1 MYKLLNVSQNSKTIK
16 GEKKGYLTGILYLA
30 PYTVAGIND
39 SEGKPVNTCPASN
52 EACRKACLFTSG
64 LAGIFKSINEARIKK
79 TKRLFE
85 DTENFLKDIK
95 RDIMILKADA
105 ESKGM
110 TPVVRLNGTSDL
122 NWSDYK
128 LDGKTIFEL
137 FPEVQFYDYTK
148 RVDLFSN
155 VPSNLHLT
163 FSYSGTNNKLSEKIL
178 SMGYNVTAVV
188 STKQAKE
195 YFLEDNEHF
204 IDGDNDDL
212 RFTDEKG
219 KIVLLTAKG
228 QAKKDDLGFLIA

>member
-16 GEKKGYLTGILYLA
+16 GEKRGYLTGILYLA
-30 PYTVAGIND
+30 PYTVAGIVDNA
-39 SEGKPVNTCPASN
+39 GNVINTCPASN

-64 LAGIFKSINEARIKK
+64 LASVFKTINEARIKK
-79 TKRLFE
+79 TKRLFH
-85 DTENFLKDIK
+85 DTENFLKDLK

-110 TPVVRLNGTSDL
+110 TAVVRLNGTSDL
-122 NWSDYK
+122 NWNDYK
-128 LDGKTIFEL
+128 LENKTIFEL

-148 RVDLFSN
+148 RIDLFN
-155 VPSNLHLT
+155 DTPKNLHLT
-163 FSYSGTNNKLSEKIL
+163 FSYSGTNSKLTDKIL
-178 SMGYNVTAVV
+178 SMGHNVTVVV
-188 STKQAKE
+188 SNKE
-195 YFLEDNEHF
+195 QKNYFLSDSENF

>member
-30 PYTVAGIND
+30 PYTVAGIID

-64 LAGIFKSINEARIKK
+64 LANVFKTINEARIKK
-79 TKRLFE
+79 TQRLFN
-85 DTENFLKDIK
+85 DAENFLKDLK

-110 TPVVRLNGTSDL
+110 TAVVRLNGTSDL

-128 LDGKTIFEL
+128 LENKTIFEL

-148 RVDLFSN
+148 RIDLFKN
-155 VPSNLHLT
+155 VPKNLHLT
-163 FSYSGTNNKLSEKIL
+163 FSYSGTNAKLTDIVL
-178 SMGYNVTAVV
+178 AMGHNVTVVV
-188 STKQAKE
+188 SNKE
-195 YFLEDNEHF
+195 QKNYFLSDSENF

>member
-30 PYTVAGIND
+30 PYTVAGIVD

-64 LAGIFKSINEARIKK
+64 LANVFKTINEARIKK
-79 TKRLFE
+79 TRRLFE
-85 DTENFLKDIK
+85 DTENFLKDLK
-95 RDIMILKADA
+95 RDIMIIQADA
-105 ESKGM
+105 QSRGM
-110 TPVVRLNGTSDL
+110 IPVVRLNGTSDL
-122 NWSDYK
+122 NWSDYR
-128 LDGKTIFEL
+128 LDGKTIFQL

-148 RVDLFSN
+148 RLDLFSN

-163 FSYSGTNNKLSEKIL
+163 FSYSGTNAKLTEKIL
-178 SMGYNVTAVV
+178 SMGYNVTVVV
-188 STKQAKE
+188 SNKNTKE
-195 YFLEDNEHF
+195 YFLSDDKNF